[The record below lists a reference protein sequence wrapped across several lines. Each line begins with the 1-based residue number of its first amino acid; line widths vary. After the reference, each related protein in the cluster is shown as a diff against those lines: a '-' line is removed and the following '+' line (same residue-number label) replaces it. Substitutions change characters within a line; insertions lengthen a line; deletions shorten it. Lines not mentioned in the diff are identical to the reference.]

1 MSMKERI
8 TTSQRL
14 ENNMIATNAKISI
27 DMKLNL
33 KAIMKRNIPTIKEGQ
48 DQDTST
54 VIKRGRQMVSVAFGT
69 MPSVLLEKAANFY
82 MRKLLIVVSKRY
94 VAQNRGVSFSMK
106 SMQNLETS
114 LLLF

>member
-82 MRKLLIVVSKRY
+82 MRKLLFVVSKRY
-94 VAQNRGVSFSMK
+94 AQNRGVSFSMK

-114 LLLF
+114 LLVF